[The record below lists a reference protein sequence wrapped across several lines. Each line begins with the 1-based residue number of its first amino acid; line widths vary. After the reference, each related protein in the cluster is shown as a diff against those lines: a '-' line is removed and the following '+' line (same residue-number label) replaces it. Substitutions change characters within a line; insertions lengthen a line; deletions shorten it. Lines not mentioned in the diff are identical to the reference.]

1 MAVYAVTYDLHKP
14 GQDYE
19 KLHEQLRS
27 YRNYSK
33 RFESF
38 WLIDASQSASEIRDD
53 LKKVVDENDTVFV
66 VEVKKHWAGLNLA
79 DGMVNWLRHDNRSF

>member
-19 KLHEQLRS
+19 KLHDQLKS
-27 YRNYSK
+27 YQNYSK

-53 LKKVVDENDTVFV
+53 LQ
-66 VEVKKHWAGLNLA
+66 
-79 DGMVNWLRHDNRSF
+79 RSLTKTIKFLLLK